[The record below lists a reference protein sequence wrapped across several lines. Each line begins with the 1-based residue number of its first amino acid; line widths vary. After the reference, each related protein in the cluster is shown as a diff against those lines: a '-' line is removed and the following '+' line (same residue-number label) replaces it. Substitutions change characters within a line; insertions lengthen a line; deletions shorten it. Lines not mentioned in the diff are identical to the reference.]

1 MLYPA
6 GMLQCE
12 HVTGG
17 NPVQETRGADMS
29 ELQLKIIIV
38 DDHPLV
44 RQGMKK
50 VIEKERDLTVI
61 GEAGSTEEA
70 LRLIRQNEPDLAIVD
85 ITLEGEANGLDLIKA
100 LRERHGNVRT
110 LVLSMHDEN
119 TYAERALRA
128 GARGYVAKKEAP
140 SVIIDAIR
148 TVMKGDLYL
157 SSRISMR
164 IIDRLFQGRETPTG
178 SLAEILSDR
187 ELEIFHLIGGGMS
200 TGDIAKKLNISVNTI
215 ESHRKKI
222 KEKLGI
228 QKGSELVKVAVQ
240 WVVTQNK

>member
-1 MLYPA
+1 MLIPA
-6 GMLQCE
+6 GMRQ
-12 HVTGG
+12 HDRTGGG
-17 NPVQETRGADMS
+17 NPGQETRGTDMPD
-29 ELQLKIIIV
+29 QLKIIIV

-100 LRERHGNVRT
+100 LRERHGNVRA

-140 SVIIDAIR
+140 SVIIEAIH
-148 TVMKGDLYL
+148 TVMKGELYL

-164 IIDRLFQGRETPTG
+164 IIDRLFQGRETPSG

-240 WVVTQNK
+240 WVVSQNK

>member
-1 MLYPA
+1 M
-6 GMLQCE
+6 
-12 HVTGG
+12 
-17 NPVQETRGADMS
+17 AD
-29 ELQLKIIIV
+29 QLKIIIV

-61 GEAGSTEEA
+61 AEASSTEEA
-70 LRLIRQNEPDLAIVD
+70 LRLIRQEEPDLAIVD

-100 LRERHGNVRT
+100 LRERHGKVRA

-148 TVMKGDLYL
+148 TVMKGELYL
-157 SSRISMR
+157 SGRISMR

-200 TGDIAKKLNISVNTI
+200 TGDIAKKLNISVNTV

-240 WVVTQNK
+240 WVVSQNK